1 MNSED
6 VRRKLTTILAA
17 DVVGYSAMMASDEE
31 TTLETLKLYRKVIDD
46 LVARH
51 GGRLFSTAGD
61 AVLVEFAS
69 AVEAVRCAI
78 SIQEDLAV
86 RNAELAEDRQMR
98 FRIGI
103 NVGDVMIE
111 AGDLFGDGVN
121 VAARL
126 EGLAEPGGIC
136 ISGGTLDQVKNKLS
150 IAFHDIGA
158 QKVKN
163 IPEAIP
169 AFRVVPGKVTVK
181 DDRPLS
187 AQVIGPRG
195 PGKARWLIAAI
206 VALLLVA
213 GAVAVL
219 FDDSFLGTAR
229 QDAAFPFDGTWQ
241 VTVDSRSGC
250 ANNDPG
256 GYQITVRQGQIDEPR
271 QLFPK
276 KGQISADGAFAIT
289 VLDSG
294 GNLRGVQEGSVKG
307 DQGSGTLRGRKASCT
322 GVVAL
327 QRVE

>member
-1 MNSED
+1 VKPED

-17 DVVGYSAMMASDEE
+17 DVVGYSAMMAVDEE
-31 TTLETLKLYRKVIDD
+31 ATLETLKLYRKVIDD
-46 LVARH
+46 LVERH
-51 GGRLFSTAGD
+51 GGRLFNTAGD

-86 RNAELAEDRQMR
+86 RNAELAEDRRMR

-181 DDRPLS
+181 DDRPFT
-187 AQVIGPRG
+187 PRG
-195 PGKARWLIAAI
+195 IAARVPATARWLIAM
-206 VALLLVA
+206 VLGLLVVA
-213 GAVAVL
+213 GAGAVL
-219 FDDSFLGTAR
+219 VDGFPWGPAR
-229 QDAAFPFDGTWQ
+229 QAAAHPFDGRWR
-241 VTVDSRSGC
+241 VTVDAKSGC
-250 ANNDPG
+250 ASNDPG
-256 GYQITVRQGQIDEPR
+256 AYRISVRQGQIDEPR
-271 QLFPK
+271 QRFPK
-276 KGQISADGAFAIT
+276 KGQIAADGAFTIT
-289 VLDSG
+289 VFDSD
-294 GNLRGVQEGSVKG
+294 GNLRGVQEGTVKG
-307 DQGSGTLRGRKASCT
+307 DLGDGTLRGQRASCT
-322 GVVAL
+322 GAVAL